1 MNKLSQ
7 NYYDLID
14 EKENLENQID
24 NLLEKELELNTVNEL
39 LKDVSN

>member
-1 MNKLSQ
+1 MNKVSQ

-14 EKENLENQID
+14 EKENIENQID
-24 NLLEKELELNTVNEL
+24 NLLEKELELNSVNEL